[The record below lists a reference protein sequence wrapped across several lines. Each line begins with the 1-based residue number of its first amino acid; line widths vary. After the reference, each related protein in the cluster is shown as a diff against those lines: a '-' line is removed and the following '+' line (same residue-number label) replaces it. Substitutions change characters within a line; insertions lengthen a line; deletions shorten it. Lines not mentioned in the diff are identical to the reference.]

1 MKHKIL
7 LLSAYRSDSHA
18 YWADWLQQEIGAEQR
33 VEWRVLELPGRYF
46 RWRIR
51 GNPLSWLNELTELLQ
66 HWQPSR
72 ILATSMVDISTIRGL
87 FPALA
92 QLPLDYYFHEN
103 QFAYPTGEGQ
113 HLSLD
118 PQMVQLYGALAADR
132 IWFNSHFNQ
141 QSFLAGVEQLM
152 KKLPDQVPAALAAQL
167 QQKCGWLPVPVRAI
181 PTSAVAKTQNLIVWN
196 HRWEYDKNPQFF
208 QQILRQLKQH
218 QVDFSL
224 ALLGHRAP
232 KTPDVLKQIEDEFGA
247 HILVNGRVSK
257 ADYQYWLNQAQVV
270 VSSANHEFQGLSM
283 LEASSAGA
291 IPVVPDDL
299 CYQEQYPLSHR
310 YTPGNVNEA
319 VVRVRAAL
327 SAQLPVCD
335 VSNWLAD
342 QVKPRWIEVLNR

>member
-1 MKHKIL
+1 MKQKIL

-18 YWADWLQQEIGAEQR
+18 YWADWLQQEIGGEHG

-66 HWQPSR
+66 HWQPNR
-72 ILATSMVDISTIRGL
+72 ILATSMVDVSTIRGL

-92 QLPLDYYFHEN
+92 HLPLDYYFHEN

-113 HLSLD
+113 HSSLD

-132 IWFNSHFNQ
+132 IWFNSRFNQ

-152 KKLPDQVPAALAAQL
+152 KKLPDQVPAGLAAQL
-167 QQKCGWLPVPVRAI
+167 QQKCGWLPVPVRAV
-181 PTSAVAKTQNLIVWN
+181 PTSVVAKTQNLIVWN
-196 HRWEYDKNPQFF
+196 HRWEYDKKPHFF
-208 QQILRQLKQH
+208 QQILRQLKQ
-218 QVDFSL
+218 QGIEFSL

-232 KTPDVLKQIEDEFGA
+232 KTPEVLKEIEDEFAG

-270 VSSANHEFQGLSM
+270 VSTAKHEFQGLSM

-299 CYQEQYPLSHR
+299 CYQEQYPKQNRYPVDDLPQAVETVIDALRGQLS
-310 YTPGNVNEA
+310 
-319 VVRVRAAL
+319 
-327 SAQLPVCD
+327 VCD
-335 VSNWLAD
+335 VSDWLAD
-342 QVKPRWIEVLNR
+342 QVKPHWIEVLNR